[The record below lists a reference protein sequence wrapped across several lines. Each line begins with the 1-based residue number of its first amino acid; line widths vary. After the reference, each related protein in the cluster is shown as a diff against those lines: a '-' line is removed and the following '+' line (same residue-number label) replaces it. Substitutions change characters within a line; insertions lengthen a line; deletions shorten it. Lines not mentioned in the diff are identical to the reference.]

1 MATIRKRP
9 SGSYQVEI
17 CVNRKRVA
25 KSFSRLSD
33 ARRWANQMEEEAN
46 EGVSSDSKHPL
57 SHFLSEHRDFVARAH
72 KHPRH
77 ERAVLGY
84 ILSDPIANI
93 PVGDIRQSDVE
104 DWLERRRTIP
114 SCETGRI
121 VKESTIL
128 RQLSI
133 LSSLFSKL
141 VREGI
146 IQKNPAHGV
155 ELPKDSAP
163 RERVATDEKIERL
176 KFVAG
181 WEEGQIPQ
189 TKMQRVCAAFVLAC
203 LTGMRSGEMMR
214 IERSWIR
221 GRTLRIPAEAT
232 KTNTARVIAL
242 NDRALK
248 ILDDVC
254 ALGCEPSIWALTD
267 GIRDALW
274 RKIRDKADLRYEY
287 DSRGR
292 LIRQGLTFHDGRST
306 FCTWAASPGPDGAPR
321 LDVLSLAIQTGH
333 KNLKMLMRYY
343 RPSIESFADRL
354 N

>member
-1 MATIRKRP
+1 MATFSKRP
-9 SGSYQVEI
+9 AGGYQAQVSI
-17 CVNRKRVA
+17 NRKRIS
-25 KSFSRLSD
+25 KTFDRLSD
-33 ARRWANQMEEEAN
+33 AKRWASLMEKDAAS
-46 EGVSSDSKHPL
+46 GIVPGSRAPL
-57 SHFLSEHRDFVARAH
+57 AHFLKLHQNFVGEKH

-77 ERAVLGY
+77 EKAVLGY
-84 ILSDPIANI
+84 IADDPIAEL
-93 PVGDIRQSDVE
+93 PVCEISRSDVE
-104 DWLERRRTIP
+104 DWMERRRTIP
-114 SCETGRI
+114 SRQTGRI

-133 LSSLFSKL
+133 LSSLFTKL

-146 IQKNPAHGV
+146 IPKNPAHGV

-163 RERVATDEKIERL
+163 RERVATDEEIERL

-181 WEEGQIPQ
+181 WEEGQVPQ
-189 TKMQRVCAAFVLAC
+189 NKMQRVCAAFVLAC

-232 KTNTARVIAL
+232 KTDTARVIAL
-242 NDRALK
+242 NDRALR
-248 ILDDVC
+248 IIEDVC
-254 ALGCEPSIWALTD
+254 SLGFEPSIWDLSD
-267 GIRDALW
+267 GSRDALW
-274 RKIRDKADLRYEY
+274 RKIRDKAGLRDEY

-292 LIRQGLTFHDGRST
+292 LIRQGLTFHDGRAT

-321 LDVLSLAIQTGH
+321 LDVLSLARQTGH